1 MKSSLSKIL
10 EFWTLKNNQKLYFPE
25 TSRIN
30 LAKSVRSSN
39 SETSLNNSQ
48 SKSKTSSSSW
58 SASRKRTK
66 AELLLQQSQERFERK
81 WILLERQKSLKLE
94 LKRENILNKLNKLK
108 SMQLKVEFLT
118 RPYSFKFFKGCLPQI
133 LLGPFLNTLT
143 QMSQQ
148 EKSLSGIETQIL
160 SPSQTANEK
169 VKNYLSSF
177 NRKPCFTKIY
187 LGQSPKPKK

>member
-30 LAKSVRSSN
+30 LAKSIRSSN

-58 SASRKRTK
+58 SASRKRAK

-94 LKRENILNKLNKLK
+94 LKRENILNKLK
-108 SMQLKVEFLT
+108 SMQLKVEFLS
-118 RPYSFKFFKGCLPQI
+118 RPYGFKFLKGYLPQI
-133 LLGPFLNTLT
+133 FFGPFLNTLT

-160 SPSQTANEK
+160 SPSQTANKK

-177 NRKPCFTKIY
+177 SRKPCFTKIY

>member
-30 LAKSVRSSN
+30 LAKSIRSSN

-58 SASRKRTK
+58 SASRKRAK

-94 LKRENILNKLNKLK
+94 LKRENILNKLK
-108 SMQLKVEFLT
+108 SMQLKVEFLS
-118 RPYSFKFFKGCLPQI
+118 RPYRFKFLKGYLPQI
-133 LLGPFLNTLT
+133 FFGPLLNTLT

-160 SPSQTANEK
+160 SPSQTANKK

-177 NRKPCFTKIY
+177 SRKPCFTKIY
-187 LGQSPKPKK
+187 LGQSTKPKK

>member
-58 SASRKRTK
+58 SASRKRAK

-133 LLGPFLNTLT
+133 LLGPFLNTLANIIHN
-143 QMSQQ
+143 SW
-148 EKSLSGIETQIL
+148 INIPRCHIL
-160 SPSQTANEK
+160 VNFL
-169 VKNYLSSF
+169 VH
-177 NRKPCFTKIY
+177 
-187 LGQSPKPKK
+187 